1 MEKNEDL
8 LTFSEFCKYMG
19 IWNTLGKEII
29 NHPKCNFVLRVG
41 RRVFI
46 YKPALEL
53 EIQRCVKN
61 KTNLK
66 KEYCK
71 NK

>member
-19 IWNTLGKEII
+19 ICNTLGKEII

-41 RRVFI
+41 SINYNIKMHIFSKI
-46 YKPALEL
+46 KMYSFS
-53 EIQRCVKN
+53 N
-61 KTNLK
+61 N
-66 KEYCK
+66 
-71 NK
+71 